1 MQRLREK
8 DPQQIGP
15 YTLVARLGAGGMG
28 TVFLGADGIKQA
40 AIKVAR
46 EGFLDDPSLRT
57 RFEREIATLARM
69 DSPYIARFLGSAI
82 EEDLAW
88 HAVEFVNGPTL
99 ADRVEQD
106 GPLNQKEWS
115 VLAEEIRLALDAVH
129 KVGIVHRD
137 LKPSNIILSELGMK
151 LIDFGIAWDSDQ
163 TSVTTT
169 GMVAG
174 SPAWLAPE
182 QLDGLPVTQET
193 DLFSAGSV
201 LTFAA
206 TGRSPWGRTTTTSV
220 SAVVARI
227 ASHKP
232 DLSGLT
238 SEQCEVVE
246 GLLAADPRARAW
258 HFPAGTQ
265 VVNRGPARPLK
276 PRVNASPLATTK
288 IAGAPGTALS
298 PASELFKKLRLPAI
312 PWALGMVFFAFSTS
326 ALLNLL
332 TVALLLG
339 SVSWAVVRTVRFF
352 RRFSVRRAW
361 LSAII
366 AVPGSIVL
374 TFAGL
379 LLMSVLFWR

>member
-8 DPQQIGP
+8 DPQKIGP

-28 TVFLGADGIKQA
+28 TVFLGSEGTKQA

-106 GPLNQKEWS
+106 GPLNHEEWR

-182 QLDGLPVTQET
+182 QLDGLPVSQET

-201 LTFAA
+201 LMFAA
-206 TGRSPWGRTTTTSV
+206 TGRSPWGRTSTTSV

-238 SEQCEVVE
+238 PEQREVVE
-246 GLLAADPRARAW
+246 GLIAADPRARAW

-265 VVNRGPARPLK
+265 VLNHAPAIPLE
-276 PRVNASPLATTK
+276 PRANASTEVKAKDAGSADTAPSSAT
-288 IAGAPGTALS
+288 
-298 PASELFKKLRLPAI
+298 ELFKKLRLPAI
-312 PWALGMVFFAFSTS
+312 PWAVGLVLFAFSTN
-326 ALLNLL
+326 AWLNLL
-332 TVALLLG
+332 TVALILG
-339 SVSWAVVRTVRFF
+339 SLIWVVVRTIKFF
-352 RRFSVRRAW
+352 RSFSVGRAW
-361 LSAII
+361 LGAII
-366 AVPGSIVL
+366 SIPGSIVL
-374 TFAGL
+374 TITGML
-379 LLMSVLFWR
+379 IMSFLFWR